1 MTTVLK
7 SYLLLYSEL
16 TNIDSLCW
24 SLINFKIVII
34 NPLIIHNW
42 KDNENIIEICP
53 SENVKNNIHKVYWF
67 THNVKQVLNRFLSFY
82 TVYNKNFLKLS
93 WLSSLYELIIIFSNA
108 IMQKMRFSD
117 MTNIMALLLRKHNLK
132 LKLNTN
138 KKQKNEIKQFIC
150 NQKSN
155 NSDKLVVAFW
165 CF

>member
-7 SYLLLYSEL
+7 SYLLFYSES

-42 KDNENIIEICP
+42 KDNENIIEICT

-67 THNVKQVLNRFLSFY
+67 THNVKKVLNRFLGFY

-93 WLSSLYELIIIFSNA
+93 WLSSLYELIIIFFNA

-117 MTNIMALLLRKHNLK
+117 MTNIKALLLRKHHLK

-138 KKQKNEIKQFIC
+138 KK
-150 NQKSN
+150 
-155 NSDKLVVAFW
+155 
-165 CF
+165 